1 MNKVL
6 LNQMCLAV
14 LSGFSQVSL
23 TSVYCSHK
31 LERKKKLSKRYGTH
45 EKIKLIKKSNENLPV
60 CSQLTPQ
67 NTVLSICLI
76 KVTPGNGS
84 ARFSLQM

>member
-31 LERKKKLSKRYGTH
+31 LEQGKKKVLNFSWFTW
-45 EKIKLIKKSNENLPV
+45 KILPMPRLLFSI
-60 CSQLTPQ
+60 SQPGLLTINSELLEIFLRQLP
-67 NTVLSICLI
+67 
-76 KVTPGNGS
+76 
-84 ARFSLQM
+84 

>member
-31 LERKKKLSKRYGTH
+31 LELKC
-45 EKIKLIKKSNENLPV
+45 LPGY
-60 CSQLTPQ
+60 PGW
-67 NTVLSICLI
+67 
-76 KVTPGNGS
+76 PGNRHYMANFDPDLPGS
-84 ARFSLQM
+84 RHHDAGIPAGRAEIFPCNSKVDI